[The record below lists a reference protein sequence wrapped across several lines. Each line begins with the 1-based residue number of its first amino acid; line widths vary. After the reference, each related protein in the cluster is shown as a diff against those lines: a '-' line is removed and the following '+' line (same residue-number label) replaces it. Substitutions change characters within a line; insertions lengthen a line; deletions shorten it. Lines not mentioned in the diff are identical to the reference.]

1 MTNMPSTI
9 GTTEETTISTAIAIG
24 KNRNGIIKHMT
35 AKEPRGQ
42 MSCGA
47 LLTRSMGLIRDC
59 GRIDT
64 HRHRHTQPCHVAL
77 THMSTDARSH
87 MTPIAFNR
95 QEQNATAHPIGSGK
109 ALQADGYRVKT
120 RPSGSSDM
128 TTHRPIFCTQIIRK
142 MPSQDIIIYRPRHH
156 LCVKD
161 SKWIGERKE
170 RKATTAYRS
179 ATVKMRRCRHS
190 RTIGKCLT
198 VQSVRDSTPMQSSAN
213 RFGMRKCSQ
222 ERTMLGGSNG
232 SLIKATVALSQASR
246 AIRWKS

>member
-1 MTNMPSTI
+1 MRRRGGDTTRKQAGTRRARTISGITHRSMTDTAKAGMNEVHDKSDTNEAEQMTNMPSTI

-35 AKEPRGQ
+35 VKESRGQ

-47 LLTRSMGLIRDC
+47 VLTRSMGLIRDC
-59 GRIDT
+59 GRIGT

-87 MTPIAFNR
+87 MTAITFNR
-95 QEQNATAHPIGSGK
+95 REQNATAHHIGSGK

-120 RPSGSSDM
+120 RPSGSNDM
-128 TTHRPIFCTQIIRK
+128 TMHRPIFCTQKIRK

-198 VQSVRDSTPMQSSAN
+198 V
-213 RFGMRKCSQ
+213 
-222 ERTMLGGSNG
+222 
-232 SLIKATVALSQASR
+232 
-246 AIRWKS
+246 